1 MNNAWVKYLVL
12 RIGTF
17 VAFLALFLLLQ
28 FDPFFASATAAV
40 LALAISLIF
49 FSKQRNAVSL
59 AIYEARNKK
68 NDSDTDAED
77 IAGDSAD
84 DSRD

>member
-1 MNNAWVKYLVL
+1 VKNPWVNYLVL

-17 VAFLALFLLLQ
+17 AVILTIMLLLQ
-28 FDPFFASATAAV
+28 FDPFYASAIAAV

-49 FSKQRNAVSL
+49 FSKQRNAVST

-77 IAGDSAD
+77 AAEDSK
-84 DSRD
+84 S